1 MECKRENGMKEN
13 YKLSE
18 KYRRIAE
25 ERGLEAVDG
34 TLKETPRKKIV
45 TEEIRHRKK
54 CK

>member
-1 MECKRENGMKEN
+1 MKEN

-25 ERGLEAVDG
+25 EWGLEAVDG

>member
-1 MECKRENGMKEN
+1 MKEN

-18 KYRRIAE
+18 KYRRMAE
-25 ERGLEAVDG
+25 ERGLGAVDG
-34 TLKETPRKKIV
+34 SLKETFGKKAV